1 MNVADG
7 ATRRVHCA
15 RCLRPQRTCIC
26 RWIVPTDNDTEVL
39 FLQHPLEVG
48 HAKGSA
54 QLLHQSLHRS
64 RLAVGEQFDEAVL
77 HALLYAPVPDAPAG
91 SVVVPALLYP
101 AEQDADAVPPDFS
114 SRPNRLVVLD
124 GTWRKSRKMLH
135 LNPLLRQLPRI
146 SLNDLPPSR
155 YRIRKAHRADQL
167 SSYEATCHAL
177 AQLEQNSGRYAPLLQ
192 AFDGFVAQQASY
204 GPAIDGAD
212 GETST
217 FHSDKQ

>member
-1 MNVADG
+1 MTAAIG
-7 ATRRVHCA
+7 ATRRAHCA

-26 RWIVPTDNDTEVL
+26 RWIVPTANDIEVL

-54 QLLHQSLHRS
+54 QLLHQSLRRS
-64 RLAVGEQFDEAVL
+64 RLAVGERFDEATL
-77 HALLYAPVPDAPAG
+77 HALLYAAAPDAPPC
-91 SVVVPALLYP
+91 SVAIPALLYP
-101 AEQDADAVPPDFS
+101 SDPDADAAPPELPVS
-114 SRPNRLVVLD
+114 PNRLVVLD

-146 SLNDLPPSR
+146 SLADLPPSR

-177 AQLEQNSGRYAPLLQ
+177 AQLERNPDRYATLLQ

-204 GPAIDGAD
+204 GPAPAGAD